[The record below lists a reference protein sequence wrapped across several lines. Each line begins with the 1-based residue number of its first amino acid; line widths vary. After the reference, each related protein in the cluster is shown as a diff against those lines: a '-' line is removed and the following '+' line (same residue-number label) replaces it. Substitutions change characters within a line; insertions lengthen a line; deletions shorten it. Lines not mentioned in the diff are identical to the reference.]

1 MSTLIVDHLDST
13 AATTPRIE
21 RADVTDATDAK
32 VDSAPP
38 VVPSMDNKE
47 QLHKR
52 VEERLSE
59 LQVAL
64 DQLDAPMA
72 KGERGRALAEAIATA
87 RSSMSGGWDRVGEV
101 EAAHLANWLSTT
113 EGLRVTSPGMPIV
126 PLSAERG
133 SQSGCG

>member
-1 MSTLIVDHLDST
+1 MSTLIVEHVDST
-13 AATTPRIE
+13 AATVPRIE
-21 RADVTDATDAK
+21 RADVTDAK
-32 VDSAPP
+32 VEADPP
-38 VVPSMDNKE
+38 VVPSMGNKE
-47 QLHKR
+47 QLHQR
-52 VEERLSE
+52 VEERLSD

-72 KGERGRALAEAIATA
+72 QGERGRALSEAIAIA
-87 RSSMSGGWDRVGEV
+87 KSSMSGGWDRVGEV

>member
-1 MSTLIVDHLDST
+1 MSTLIVDHLDNT

-21 RADVTDATDAK
+21 RVDVTDAKDDA
-32 VDSAPP
+32 APP
-38 VVPSMDNKE
+38 VVPSMGNKE
-47 QLHKR
+47 QLHQR
-52 VEERLSE
+52 VEDRLSE
-59 LQVAL
+59 LQIAL

-72 KGERGRALAEAIATA
+72 QGERGRALAEAIATA

-126 PLSAERG
+126 PLSAQRG
-133 SQSGCG
+133 SQGGCG